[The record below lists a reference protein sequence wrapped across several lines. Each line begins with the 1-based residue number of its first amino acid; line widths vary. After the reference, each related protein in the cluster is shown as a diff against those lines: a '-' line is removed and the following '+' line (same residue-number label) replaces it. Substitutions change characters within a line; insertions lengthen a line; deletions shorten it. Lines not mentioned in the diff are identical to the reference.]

1 VRLRIGTRGS
11 RLALW
16 QTHAVV
22 NALERVVPEVDV
34 EVVTVRTTG
43 DSNRDSPIASLG
55 TAGVFT
61 KRIEEELYEGTVDI
75 AVHSLKDMP
84 TELVPGLTLAAFMPR
99 ETPNDALIS
108 KGPRSLASLPEN
120 AVVASGS
127 LRRRAQIGALRPDV
141 TFTDVRG
148 NIETRLRKFH
158 ESEWDAMVLAYAGM
172 HRLELDGEI
181 TALLSFEELL
191 PAVGQGIMTV
201 ECREDNSEAREL
213 LSAIDDA
220 DARAAALCE
229 RAMLRRLRGGCQVP
243 VGAHAAGEPE
253 RLRLQGLVASL
264 DGSQVVRDEIT
275 GTADRAAEL
284 GTELA
289 ERLIARG
296 AEDILAEIREREQ

>member
-1 VRLRIGTRGS
+1 
-11 RLALW
+11 
-16 QTHAVV
+16 
-22 NALERVVPEVDV
+22 
-34 EVVTVRTTG
+34 
-43 DSNRDSPIASLG
+43 
-55 TAGVFT
+55 
-61 KRIEEELYEGTVDI
+61 
-75 AVHSLKDMP
+75 
-84 TELVPGLTLAAFMPR
+84 
-99 ETPNDALIS
+99 
-108 KGPRSLASLPEN
+108 
-120 AVVASGS
+120 VASGS

-158 ESEWDAMVLAYAGM
+158 DAEWDAMVLAYAGM

-201 ECREDNSEAREL
+201 ECREDNREAREL

-220 DARAAALCE
+220 EARAAALCE

-243 VGAHAAGEPE
+243 VGAHAAIEPE

-264 DGSQVVRDEIT
+264 DGSQLVRDEIT

-289 ERLIARG
+289 ERLIGRG